1 MLQKQL
7 HSSTPSPPPV
17 SSIQEIQL
25 YIYIYILFCDIRLK
39 NYLILYAKQKEI
51 RAIK

>member
-25 YIYIYILFCDIRLK
+25 YIYILFCDISLK
-39 NYLILYAKQKEI
+39 NYLILYVKQKEI